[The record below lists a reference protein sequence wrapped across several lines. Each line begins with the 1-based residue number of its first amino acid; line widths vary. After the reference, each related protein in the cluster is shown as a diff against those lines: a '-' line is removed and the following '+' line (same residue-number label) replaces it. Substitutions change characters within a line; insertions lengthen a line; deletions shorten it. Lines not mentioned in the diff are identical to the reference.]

1 MKPEET
7 LLCFCVSV
15 HGVTGKKN
23 AIKRNKT
30 RQVEEKKVFCT
41 EAHTHTH
48 FLNGSKRK
56 CPLPFVLF
64 LCYLTPGQSESVPLR
79 DGEMFHFTSWCS
91 IYHFELT
98 LLFPRCIC
106 FSFHCWPLKM
116 NIGFDTRSRPVNH
129 AYPGRAHA
137 ADLCWC
143 HRGAL

>member
-1 MKPEET
+1 M
-7 LLCFCVSV
+7 LLCLCAWC
-15 HGVTGKKN
+15 HRKEKCN
-23 AIKRNKT
+23 KRNKT

-41 EAHTHTH
+41 EAHTHS
-48 FLNGSKRK
+48 FFEWLKKK

-98 LLFPRCIC
+98 LLFPLGIC

-137 ADLCWC
+137 ADLC
-143 HRGAL
+143 